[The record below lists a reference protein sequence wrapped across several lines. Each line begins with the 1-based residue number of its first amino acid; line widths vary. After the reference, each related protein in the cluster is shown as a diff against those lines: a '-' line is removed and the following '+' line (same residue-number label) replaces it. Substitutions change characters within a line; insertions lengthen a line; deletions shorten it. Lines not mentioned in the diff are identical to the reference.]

1 MMHREGVVLKKEIFK
16 NLAGATL
23 LAASLL
29 AGAQP
34 VELIQEAEQGN
45 AKAQYKLGEMLAT
58 GQGVPQNE
66 AEAVKWFRLAAQQG
80 HVDAQ
85 YNLGMMLVNGEGVP
99 QNDAEAVKWYRLAA
113 QQGDAY
119 AQYNLGVMLEMGR
132 GVPQNDVEASKW
144 YQLAAQQGYAAAQN
158 NLGVKLALGKGVT
171 RSPKQ
176 AYFWALLAAAQV
188 EKYKKNRDIVVK
200 QLNAKD
206 RNEMQA
212 SASEWTPKVNSPR

>member
-1 MMHREGVVLKKEIFK
+1 MHREGVVLKKAIFK

-45 AKAQYKLGEMLAT
+45 ATAQYKLGEMLAT

-80 HVDAQ
+80 DV
-85 YNLGMMLVNGEGVP
+85 
-99 QNDAEAVKWYRLAA
+99 
-113 QQGDAY
+113 Y

-158 NLGVKLALGKGVT
+158 NLGVMLALGKGVT
-171 RSPKQ
+171 RSPKK
-176 AYFWALLAAAQV
+176 AYFWTLLAAVQV
-188 EKYKKNRDIVVK
+188 EKYKKNRDIVAK